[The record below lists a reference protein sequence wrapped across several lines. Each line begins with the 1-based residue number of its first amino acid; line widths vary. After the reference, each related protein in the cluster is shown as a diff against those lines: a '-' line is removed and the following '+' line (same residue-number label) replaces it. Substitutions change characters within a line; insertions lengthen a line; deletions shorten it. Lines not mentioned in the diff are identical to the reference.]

1 MPAAEGLAHFI
12 LAAGQPAVVQVPVL
26 YGHSGD
32 VVELVGLAGHEVG
45 HHVAIIAPPLH
56 AGIEGQHAALD
67 LRRREHRAVRQIPR
81 VLRQFRPQQ
90 FFANPRV
97 HAVGADDD
105 VGLFRRAVGKVHH
118 HHVTPVFHLG
128 QRLVVDDG
136 AFRQGDAP

>member
-67 LRRREHRAVRQIPR
+67 LRLPAPAILRESASSRR
-81 VLRQFRPQQ
+81 
-90 FFANPRV
+90 
-97 HAVGADDD
+97 
-105 VGLFRRAVGKVHH
+105 RR
-118 HHVTPVFHLG
+118 
-128 QRLVVDDG
+128 R
-136 AFRQGDAP
+136 